1 MSEFI
6 LKNFQMIVH
15 NNKFKNYV
23 IIYFVIFCILFGIIV
38 AMIINNNEFMRLIND
53 ETNRN
58 IIITDYEK
66 FSDVQEILNFYDED
80 LVKVEYSI
88 LEYNFVI
95 DNEKYNLSAMDSFN
109 EEEYSAKVH
118 FGKPL
123 FKINDLD
130 ISKTIYDSNLDKNQI
145 VVNQKLAKYLYE
157 KKYIKNITIILE
169 IENYFKI
176 DEISKKIETYHITY
190 NKNNDISEN
199 LIANKSLQYI
209 MNIFFMG
216 TLVIMIVIIIL
227 FSIIFMFE
235 KKKELKVFHSV
246 GYAYSFLIMIY
257 ILNVSSLLLM
267 IYLICGTIFS
277 ILVLLLIQV
286 FEIKVLSNIVAL
298 FLLPIVSVLI
308 SNCIGCVIGSVILKK
323 GLY

>member
-209 MNIFFMG
+209 MNIF
-216 TLVIMIVIIIL
+216 
-227 FSIIFMFE
+227 
-235 KKKELKVFHSV
+235 
-246 GYAYSFLIMIY
+246 
-257 ILNVSSLLLM
+257 
-267 IYLICGTIFS
+267 
-277 ILVLLLIQV
+277 
-286 FEIKVLSNIVAL
+286 
-298 FLLPIVSVLI
+298 
-308 SNCIGCVIGSVILKK
+308 
-323 GLY
+323 